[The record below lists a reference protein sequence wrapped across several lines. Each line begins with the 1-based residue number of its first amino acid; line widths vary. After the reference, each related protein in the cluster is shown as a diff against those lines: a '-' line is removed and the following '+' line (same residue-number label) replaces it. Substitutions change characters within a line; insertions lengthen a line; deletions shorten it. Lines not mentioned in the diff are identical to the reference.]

1 MDSPPGTSDF
11 SISRTRAPAWEA
23 ERAASPPANP
33 KPTTTTSKV
42 SSNRIASVEVQVS
55 RGLVLEDDESA
66 DGRRQIDQQPVVTQ
80 DVHGSAGFAQG
91 VAGDAQV
98 VAFQDVPAYPGQRR
112 RDDAEAPVQRIAVGE
127 NQVAARRVEAPHAPA
142 RPGRQPGVTRVAL
155 GRLLGVGH
163 AQYHP
168 GKPDRAVGVVEPALL
183 PQEGRRLML

>member
-42 SSNRIASVEVQVS
+42 SSKRIAASVEVQVS

-66 DGRRQIDQQPVVTQ
+66 DGRRQIDQQPVVPQ
-80 DVHGSAGFAQG
+80 DMHGGAGLAQG

-98 VAFQDVPAYPGQRR
+98 VALDRKS
-112 RDDAEAPVQRIAVGE
+112 
-127 NQVAARRVEAPHAPA
+127 
-142 RPGRQPGVTRVAL
+142 TRL
-155 GRLLGVGH
+155 NSSH
-163 AQYHP
+163 
-168 GKPDRAVGVVEPALL
+168 
-183 PQEGRRLML
+183 